1 MSSEFYGVSAYQ
13 QSSYLSK
20 TGPATEAKE
29 AQQSA
34 AAKRDEA
41 LAGAAGKVKTTPFK
55 PISSGSSLIP
65 QKTEYG
71 FAVGDV
77 KLSDK
82 AKDYYEQLKAKFHNM
97 DFILVSSDMK
107 DAVKRNA
114 AAYGNVNKTVVLID
128 EEKIERMATD
138 EAFRKKYEG
147 ILMMSQAKIEE
158 MKNSLASSGA
168 NVKNFGISVDENG
181 NQSFFATLEKSSDA
195 QKARIEAKQE
205 AKRAQKAAEKKA
217 EAKQAQQERIE
228 KRREERRAE
237 KAEQAENLEKARLE
251 GAEEVTEGE
260 AIEDPREYVTIRSG
274 SLEELLSKVQSYA
287 YDQSANSV
295 LTEGER
301 MVGQSIDF
309 KG

>member
-1 MSSEFYGVSAYQ
+1 MAGIYGISAYQ
-13 QSSYLSK
+13 QATQSWKAQSAEVKNQAAPSK
-20 TGPATEAKE
+20 TEHAASPKE
-29 AQQSA
+29 GST
-34 AAKRDEA
+34 
-41 LAGAAGKVKTTPFK
+41 KVETKPFM
-55 PISSGSSLIP
+55 PISSNSSLVP

-71 FAVGDV
+71 NTIGDV

-82 AKDYYEQLKAKFHNM
+82 AKEYYEQLKSKFHNM

-181 NQSFFATLEKSSDA
+181 NQSYFATLEKSSDA

-237 KAEQAENLEKARLE
+237 KAEQAERLEKARAE
-251 GAEEVTEGE
+251 GDENIADGEEVQE
-260 AIEDPREYVTIRSG
+260 APKEYVTIRTG
-274 SLEELLSKVQSYA
+274 TLEELLSKVQSYA
-287 YDQSANSV
+287 YESSANAV
-295 LTEGER
+295 MTESER

-309 KG
+309 RG

>member
-1 MSSEFYGVSAYQ
+1 MTSEFYGVSAYQ

-20 TGPATEAKE
+20 TGPLQESKE
-29 AQQSA
+29 ARAKAAEEQD
-34 AAKRDEA
+34 AAK
-41 LAGAAGKVKTTPFK
+41 GPGKVKTTPFK
-55 PISSGSSLIP
+55 PISAGSSLIP
-65 QKTEYG
+65 QKTDYG

-82 AKDYYEQLKAKFHNM
+82 AKDYYEQLKSKFHNM

-107 DAVKRNA
+107 EAVKRNA

-138 EAFRKKYEG
+138 ESFRKKYEG
-147 ILMMSQAKIEE
+147 ILMMSQKKIEE
-158 MKNSLASSGA
+158 MKNSLTSSGA

-181 NQSFFATLEKSSDA
+181 NQSLFATLEKSSDA

-228 KRREERRAE
+228 KRREERKAE
-237 KAEQAENLEKARLE
+237 KAEQAEALEKA
-251 GAEEVTEGE
+251 GAEGTEEDAE
-260 AIEDPREYVTIRSG
+260 AAEIEDPREYVTIRSG